1 MQRRMPGIGSAMRA
15 VAWSL
20 ALCCTPAALLIG
32 ADFWDAKGSSEWT
45 GPEIDRLL
53 SDSPW
58 ARSVSVHVTDVALAG
73 RVGGL
78 GGGVVG
84 AGAGSRG
91 GVGAGGGGVA
101 GAGAGNI
108 GGGTFLPPPRRLRVP
123 VVWSSA
129 LPIRQ
134 AMARLTAGGDA
145 REGSGAPAP
154 IDEEPVYRITIVVP
168 AELGEEFASLGEV
181 QRRTTLAT
189 RRTRDRPPIDIRL
202 FYQGALLGLEF
213 HFEREPAITLQD
225 REVEFATE
233 LGSTSIKRTF
243 RLTDM
248 TVRGELRL

>member
-1 MQRRMPGIGSAMRA
+1 MQRTMPESGSAMR
-15 VAWSL
+15 VIAWSL
-20 ALCCTPAALLIG
+20 AIWCTAAAMLIG
-32 ADFWDAKGSSEWT
+32 ADFWDSKGSSEWT
-45 GPEIDRLL
+45 AREIDRLL

-58 ARSVSVHVTDVALAG
+58 AGNVSVHVTDVGLAG

-84 AGAGSRG
+84 AGTGSRG

-108 GGGTFLPPPRRLRVP
+108 GGGTFMPPPRRLRVP

-134 AMARLTAGGDA
+134 AMARLTAGEA
-145 REGSGAPAP
+145 SERLVPPALT
-154 IDEEPVYRITIVVP
+154 DDEPVYRITIVVP
-168 AELGEEFASLGEV
+168 AELGEEIDSLGEV
-181 QRRTTLAT
+181 QRATSLAT
-189 RRTRDRPPIDIRL
+189 RRTRDRPPVDIRL

-233 LGSTSIKRTF
+233 LGSTSIERTF
-243 RLTDM
+243 RLSDM
-248 TVRGELRL
+248 TVHGELRL